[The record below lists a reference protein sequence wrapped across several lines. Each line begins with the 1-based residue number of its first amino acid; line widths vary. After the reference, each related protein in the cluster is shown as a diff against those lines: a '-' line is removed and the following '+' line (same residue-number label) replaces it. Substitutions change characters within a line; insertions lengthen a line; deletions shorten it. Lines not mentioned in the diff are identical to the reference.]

1 MIENEVYALQA
12 KQESYN
18 NIQNQEVHEIK
29 QQQWSTIQSEYREGP
44 TSMMEVA
51 TADTQSEWQPI
62 SLPSNIPD
70 TYDPNVQYAGSN
82 EESCQ
87 SQQQDYWNQDSY
99 YQNSYGRNDST
110 ITNWQQQ
117 STYPSV
123 QADFGDDSQQQ
134 EKWNY
139 KVKQLFQFIT

>member
-1 MIENEVYALQA
+1 M
-12 KQESYN
+12 
-18 NIQNQEVHEIK
+18 HEIK

-51 TADTQSEWQPI
+51 TADTQSDWQPI

-70 TYDPNVQYAGSN
+70 TYDQNMQYAGNN
-82 EESCQ
+82 EDSCQYQQ

-99 YQNSYGRNDST
+99 YQNNYGRNDST

-117 STYPSV
+117 STYPSE
-123 QADFGDDSQQQ
+123 QGDIDDSQQQ

-139 KVKQLFQFIT
+139 KVNQLFQFMT